1 MRAPVK
7 GGRGGMITGD
17 NETSVREFV
26 QKVADQKGISFK
38 QAIRLLIDIAEEIA
52 QGGKK
57 NDAD

>member
-1 MRAPVK
+1 MQSK
-7 GGRGGMITGD
+7 NGD

-38 QAIRLLIDIAEEIA
+38 QALRLLIDIAEEIA